1 LITHSKRLGQCLS
14 LPCVTAQDAQYGV
27 ARDGRANPQGQR
39 QQKNTSIPRKAAD
52 SRPCA
57 IHTQPIQLRQLHL
70 LGLGHLALSCV
81 SLLAKIFEVCND
93 SGQIAHLRD
102 ELPRVMT
109 AKGSHLV
116 WVSILGRCFAS
127 RTVMVTVPC
136 GGNGVDGS
144 GDDLLLFDLMHIPRA
159 SSLTYP
165 LRHLHSLIPS
175 NFEPAIIEEHTCQE
189 LM

>member
-1 LITHSKRLGQCLS
+1 
-14 LPCVTAQDAQYGV
+14 
-27 ARDGRANPQGQR
+27 
-39 QQKNTSIPRKAAD
+39 
-52 SRPCA
+52 
-57 IHTQPIQLRQLHL
+57 
-70 LGLGHLALSCV
+70 
-81 SLLAKIFEVCND
+81 
-93 SGQIAHLRD
+93 
-102 ELPRVMT
+102 
-109 AKGSHLV
+109 
-116 WVSILGRCFAS
+116 
-127 RTVMVTVPC
+127 MVTVPC